1 MEAVLN
7 GIDTCPFGALG
18 LLGSLTL
25 TGFTLQ
31 RAVDGPPNAPVG
43 QYHAQS
49 WRRCVQIESLL
60 AFVNVV
66 VLMAEAVI
74 YRRRFGWCEWM
85 HIGGVVSPTLLMC
98 ILWDYFD
105 KNCSN
110 SAKILPGMCLVVL
123 AQVGR
128 LVAAAVSSAT
138 PTVLDLTASI
148 LLLLLLFWKVMVFTV
163 CKCTPRRASKEKKAA
178 GERKNRSDMFD
189 RVGGD
194 NMESAREALLSE
206 PSSKEFDGDIPQSPM
221 DRAGVWSLLAFCWVT
236 PLLTTGAKRQL
247 DLADI
252 PVLGARD
259 STRGW
264 SERFQEALDVE
275 REAACQGKRKAS
287 LLRVAHQAFGA
298 EFYSFA
304 GLQLLNDLLGFS
316 GPILLKSLV
325 TYVEDYRAGL
335 TTIRHGLVLLL
346 VLVLCYW
353 AAAILST
360 QYSLRM
366 ARVQLHV
373 RTGLTMAIYRQ
384 VLRCRAAQIG
394 GSAGGGNGREVGE
407 NEEGRGA
414 REGDD
419 GGGVRPHCAKGD
431 TEGSSG
437 EGRKQGQQT
446 AKAPTKLVP
455 ALSTG
460 GITNLMTVDVQ
471 RIQDA
476 ASSFNTFW
484 SLPIQVGFTLF
495 LLYRE
500 VSYAF
505 VAGLVVLALMVPV
518 NVALASAITRV
529 TRRQMTY
536 KDARVQ
542 ACDDMLHGIRT
553 LKLLA
558 WEDHLARLLGR
569 LRGQEVR
576 YLAQRK
582 YLDAWC
588 VYFWAAT
595 PVVTSLATFGA
606 VVLRE
611 HSITPASVFTT
622 IALLNMLI
630 FPMNAFPWVINGLME
645 ARISL
650 GRLQSFLLE
659 IPELPRYHVVIEE
672 AGPHG
677 KGRSGK
683 CYAPLANAERGVLAI
698 EANGSFAWDVSDHR
712 GPSWKEVAAPVNEAG
727 LDKQQRCTSL
737 STDEIFRTA
746 PLPVRELDI
755 EMMEAHAELNLD
767 SSIDI
772 GPRSSIDE
780 SADFGSLTTP
790 SSVFEIP
797 DLRFCVSWGEIVG
810 IYGKIGSGK
819 STLLAALLG
828 EIFASPGSRVILR
841 ARRRAYAAQIPWL
854 QRGSVRDNIVFGLP
868 YDGVRF
874 QAVLQACALLP
885 DLKTLPDG
893 DQTEIGERGG
903 TLSGGQR
910 LRVALAR
917 ALYSKAD
924 LYLLDDPFSGLDG
937 QTAWHVAREA
947 VYGMMRREGATV
959 VIVSHALPLLGKCDS
974 VIRMQAGRMVERL
987 RFRAKPDKSVAL
999 TGDATGNGG
1008 FEIQPGALTTH
1019 LSDTPKPHLL
1029 TLPASKEN
1037 LSLVDTAGA
1046 VDAPMELAQEE
1057 NREMGH
1063 VKYSVLKYYRR
1074 GMGHGLTAGLLIC
1087 LSGMQLSA
1095 NAFTYWLSLWS
1106 SHTSDYTPQKF
1117 LVVSGTIAVIN
1128 SLFTFL
1134 RSFLFAYGGLRA
1146 ARRLHDQLLRAVLGA
1161 PMAFFEAHPVGR
1173 VLNRFAQDTYI
1184 IDDSLPFMLN
1194 IFLAQGVGLI
1204 GTAIVLLFASPWSV
1218 AVLVLVAIV
1227 YQRLQTFY
1235 RASSRELKRLDA
1247 VSRSPLLSH
1256 FSETISGASTVR
1268 AFGATDAFIGRSIE
1282 MMDAN
1287 QRVGFIGN
1295 AASQWLGFRLQ
1306 VFGLLVVASVAVWA
1320 VGSCVIDHPVSA
1332 GLIGLSLSYTWPL
1345 VGNLSGLL
1353 NAYTETEKE
1362 MVAVERV
1369 HEYTTEP
1376 PEPDVVFSTM
1386 VGKGCEENA
1395 GVAVEV
1401 TPSWPQN
1408 GRLAVHDL
1416 TLRYHPTWPPAL
1428 DRLNFTIEPGEKVG
1442 LCGRTGSGKTTLLS
1456 SIFRLVPWECGTII
1470 IDGLSVQSVPLKRL
1484 RSSMAIIPQSPALFT
1499 GTVRSNLD
1507 PKEEYSDAELC
1518 AAMQACHL
1526 EDFLLDTIN
1535 DVDTPNHQK
1544 EAKSLSPRYMTQCL
1558 AVNVEENGRNFS
1570 VGQRQLLCLCRGLL
1584 KRTKIVCVDEAT
1596 ASLDMTTD
1604 ALMRRTLARAFKHAT
1619 MITIA
1624 HRMST
1629 VLDLCDRVLVL
1640 SEGKV
1645 VEDGNPQELIRD
1657 PNSCLARLS
1666 AEEKL
1671 GVKHQQELR

>member
-1 MEAVLN
+1 
-7 GIDTCPFGALG
+7 
-18 LLGSLTL
+18 
-25 TGFTLQ
+25 
-31 RAVDGPPNAPVG
+31 
-43 QYHAQS
+43 
-49 WRRCVQIESLL
+49 
-60 AFVNVV
+60 
-66 VLMAEAVI
+66 
-74 YRRRFGWCEWM
+74 
-85 HIGGVVSPTLLMC
+85 
-98 ILWDYFD
+98 
-105 KNCSN
+105 
-110 SAKILPGMCLVVL
+110 
-123 AQVGR
+123 
-128 LVAAAVSSAT
+128 
-138 PTVLDLTASI
+138 
-148 LLLLLLFWKVMVFTV
+148 
-163 CKCTPRRASKEKKAA
+163 
-178 GERKNRSDMFD
+178 MFD
-189 RVGGD
+189 RVGED
-194 NMESAREALLSE
+194 KMESAREALLSE
-206 PSSKEFDGDIPQSPM
+206 PSSKELDGDIPQSPM
-221 DRAGVWSLLAFCWVT
+221 DRAGVWSLLGFCWVT

-384 VLRCRAAQIG
+384 VLRCRAAQIV
-394 GSAGGGNGREVGE
+394 GSAGGGNGREVGG

-419 GGGVRPHCAKGD
+419 GGGARPHCAKGG

-484 SLPIQVGFTLF
+484 SLPLQVGFTLF

-518 NVALASAITRV
+518 NAALASAITRV

-542 ACDDMLHGIRT
+542 ACNDMLHGIRT

-677 KGRSGK
+677 KGRSGNFH
-683 CYAPLANAERGVLAI
+683 APLENAERGVLAI
-698 EANGSFAWDVSDHR
+698 EAYGSFAWDVSDHR
-712 GPSWKEVAAPVNEAG
+712 GPNWKEVAAPVNETG

-737 STDEIFRTA
+737 STDEMFRTA

-755 EMMEAHAELNLD
+755 ETMEAHAELNLD
-767 SSIDI
+767 SSVDM

-780 SADFGSLTTP
+780 SADFGSSTTP

-828 EIFASPGSRVILR
+828 ETFASPGSRVILR
-841 ARRRAYAAQIPWL
+841 ARRRAYVAQNPWL

-959 VIVSHALPLLGKCDS
+959 VIVSHTLPLLGNCDA

-987 RFRAKPDKSVAL
+987 RFRAKPDRSVAL

-1008 FEIQPGALTTH
+1008 FEIQRGALTTH

-1029 TLPASKEN
+1029 TLSDFKKN

-1057 NREMGH
+1057 NRETGH

-1106 SHTSDYTPQKF
+1106 SCTSDYTPQNF

-1306 VFGLLVVASVAVWA
+1306 AFGLLVVASVAVWA
-1320 VGSCVIDHPVSA
+1320 VGSCAIDHPVSA

-1386 VGKGCEENA
+1386 IGKG
-1395 GVAVEV
+1395 
-1401 TPSWPQN
+1401 
-1408 GRLAVHDL
+1408 
-1416 TLRYHPTWPPAL
+1416 
-1428 DRLNFTIEPGEKVG
+1428 
-1442 LCGRTGSGKTTLLS
+1442 
-1456 SIFRLVPWECGTII
+1456 
-1470 IDGLSVQSVPLKRL
+1470 
-1484 RSSMAIIPQSPALFT
+1484 
-1499 GTVRSNLD
+1499 NLD

-1558 AVNVEENGRNFS
+1558 AVHVEENGRNFS

-1619 MITIA
+1619 VITIA

-1666 AEEKL
+1666 TEEKL
-1671 GVKHQQELR
+1671 GVKHHQELSCK